1 MTGEEIQQRI
11 LGALPGA
18 EVEVRDLTGTHDHYE
33 ARVVAAAFSG
43 RPMVEQHKLV
53 YAALD
58 DVLKTG
64 ELHALALKTFSP
76 EQWAK
81 TQRR

>member
-1 MTGEEIQQRI
+1 MTGEEIQARI

-18 EVEVRDLTGTHDHYE
+18 EVEVRDITGTGDHYE
-33 ARVVAAAFSG
+33 ARVVSESFAG
-43 RPMVEQHKLV
+43 RAMIEQHKLV
-53 YAALD
+53 YGALD

-76 EQWAK
+76 DQWAK
-81 TQRR
+81 AGRR